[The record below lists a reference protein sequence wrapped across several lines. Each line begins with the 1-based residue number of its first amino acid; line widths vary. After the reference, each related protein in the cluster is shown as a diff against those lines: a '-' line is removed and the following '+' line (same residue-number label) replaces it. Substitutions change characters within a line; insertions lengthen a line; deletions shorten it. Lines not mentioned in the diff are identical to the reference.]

1 MSVNDISAVERI
13 LSESLI
19 REIEGLSKQFDRIEA
34 NMQRIEDKQEA
45 SINRLALEMKE
56 LNKQLAEAQ
65 KETALNKLKI
75 SMWGFAGGAVAGGAI
90 KIFGPVLSKALG
102 G

>member
-1 MSVNDISAVERI
+1 MSANDISAVERI

-75 SMWGFAGGAVAGGAI
+75 SMWGFAGGSVAGGAI
-90 KIFGPVLSKALG
+90 KIFGPALG
-102 G
+102 NLLGG